1 MIKTILW
8 DVDGTLLDFQAAE
21 RAAIRTLFGAF
32 HLGECTDEMLRRY
45 SAINVRYWEMLERGE
60 MTKPQILVGRFET
73 FFKETGIDPGLA
85 PAFNALY
92 QVRLGDTIVYRDDSP
107 ALVRSLRGKIRQY
120 VVSNGTVVAQ
130 RKKLALSGL
139 GELMDDIFLS
149 EELGAEKPNA
159 AFFDAVFA
167 RIPPVPR
174 GETLIVGDSLTSD
187 IRGGINA
194 GIRTCWYN
202 PGRLPVPEGYEID
215 FVIAD
220 LRELCPLL
228 GVTPPAGK
236 PGQAGSAYPDPYS

>member
-60 MTKPQILVGRFET
+60 MTKPQILVRRFET

-139 GELMDDIFLS
+139 GELMDEIFLS

-167 RIPPVPR
+167 AIDEKDKRRVLVI
-174 GETLIVGDSLTSD
+174 GDSLGSD
-187 IRGGINA
+187 IQGAANA
-194 GIRTCWYN
+194 GLDCVWYN
-202 PGRLPVPEGYEID
+202 PKGLANDRGLPVTLEATTFAQILAFLDGAAE
-215 FVIAD
+215 
-220 LRELCPLL
+220 
-228 GVTPPAGK
+228 K
-236 PGQAGSAYPDPYS
+236 AGS